1 MLLMDKV
8 ISLLTLRISAATTE
22 LVKGILALYPQASI
36 MPRLTP
42 LEDEDI
48 NIEVYLPVPL
58 EEIYAVRDQIHKL
71 VIPLQERY
79 DVLILASAVPSEPH
93 NS

>member
-1 MLLMDKV
+1 MQQKV
-8 ISLLTLRISAATTE
+8 IPLPTLRISAETTE

-48 NIEVYLPVPL
+48 SIEFHLPVPM

-71 VIPLQERY
+71 VIPLQEQY